1 MQKKKLIEKDR
12 KENKQKKR
20 LKSRLL
26 KKKN

>member
-12 KENKQKKR
+12 KEIKQKKR
-20 LKSRLL
+20 PKSRQL

>member
-20 LKSRLL
+20 LKSRQL

>member
-1 MQKKKLIEKDR
+1 MQKKKLIKKDR

-20 LKSRLL
+20 LKSRQL